1 MLNSIF
7 ALNILG
13 IPQEIFQTK
22 CFNGDFSGDFVSFQK
37 LEFFQNV
44 QEVFLR
50 NQNASNSRC
59 PMLAAAGKI
68 DTLLSSTKMVKN

>member
-37 LEFFQNV
+37 LEFFKNV

-50 NQNASNSRC
+50 NQNASNSQC
-59 PMLAAAGKI
+59 SMLAAAGKKE
-68 DTLLSSTKMVKN
+68 TLSKL